1 MFKKIIIKFWPGII
15 ITIVIFAFFYR
26 LFIPHLSFYTTPDYG
41 RSDAVSL
48 SIANKFYYSKE
59 LKENRIP
66 IWNPDIGTGYPT
78 LAEGQTAVFFIPN
91 LIMFRVL
98 SFALAYNLTLV
109 LSLLL
114 AGWGIYLFTRSLG
127 LSKHAAIYAGTIFP
141 LGGFFIFHVQH
152 HNLIQTASLTPWLF
166 WQIEE
171 FLKSKKL
178 KNLLIFSLI
187 LSQQFMAGFPQI
199 TLYTLIALALYLGL
213 KHLFEKSKPV
223 KIYIAVT
230 LAIILGIL
238 IAAVQIIPSYE
249 FLQNSSKNSDPKQIL
264 EQFPYV
270 TKNLLQFF
278 DPFILGSPKN
288 GSYPRWIPGKWGIFW
303 ESQGYLG
310 ILPLV
315 LATAIIIAVSIKKL
329 KVRPKIYIFAYLL
342 FVTLILS
349 LGKESPTHVLYS
361 IPPLS
366 FFRVPSRFLLISQ
379 FSLVILAAYFVDKIK
394 NQLFVFAIITISILN
409 LYIRTTNYNPL
420 EKASDVLEYPQT
432 AAFLKTQEIEN
443 IIPIGSMSDWNEIFL
458 KHGWENN
465 LDYYKE
471 ARNYSDQNSNLIYGV
486 KNAFA
491 YESMQTKRYSTKNS
505 ILLSGT
511 TLKNNTI
518 LLSDPASKVI
528 NSDNV
533 SHIITTKELLNPDFE
548 KIFESQ
554 AKDITYKIYKN
565 KKDLQKYFL
574 TGNFLVAKN
583 IPQIVSA
590 INSDTIDPQKGVIL
604 EEDPGQIFENTDNY
618 QISELVN
625 KPTHQKLQIR
635 SQESALLV
643 VNESYYPGWIA
654 KIDGNKTKILPANIN
669 SRAIVIPTGN
679 HVIEFIYE
687 SKTIAYSAALSV
699 FALLITL
706 VAILKIGK
714 YKIES

>member
-1 MFKKIIIKFWPGII
+1 MLKKIIIKFWPGII
-15 ITIVIFAFFYR
+15 ISIVIFAFFYR

-41 RSDAVSL
+41 RSDAISL
-48 SIANKFYYSKE
+48 SLANKFYYSQQ
-59 LKENRIP
+59 LKENNIP

-91 LIMFRVL
+91 LIIFRVL
-98 SFALAYNLTLV
+98 PFALAYNLTLV

-127 LSKHAAIYAGTIFP
+127 ISKSASMFAGIIFP

-199 TLYTLIALALYLGL
+199 TFYSLIAVCLCLGL
-213 KHLFEKSKPV
+213 KHIFEAAKPFKV
-223 KIYIAVT
+223 YFFITV
-230 LAIILGIL
+230 AIILGIL

-270 TKNLLQFF
+270 TKNLLLFL

-288 GSYPRWIPGKWGIFW
+288 GTYPTWTPGKWGIFW
-303 ESQGYLG
+303 ESQGYVG
-310 ILPLV
+310 ILPLIF
-315 LATAIIIAVSIKKL
+315 TIAITFAAIIKKL
-329 KVRPKIYIFAYLL
+329 KIRSKIFIFACLL
-342 FVTLILS
+342 FITIMLS
-349 LGKESPTHVLYS
+349 LGKESPMHVLYS

-366 FFRVPSRFLLISQ
+366 YFRVPSRFLLISQ
-379 FSLVILAAYFVDKIK
+379 FSLAILAAYFVNKIK
-394 NQLFVFAIITISILN
+394 SKLIVIAIIILSVIN
-409 LYIRTTNYNPL
+409 LYTITAGYNPT
-420 EKASDVLEYPQT
+420 EKASDFLKDPQT
-432 AAFLKTQEIEN
+432 AAFLKTQEVEN
-443 IIPIGSMSDWNEIFL
+443 VIPIGSMSDWNNIFL

-465 LDYYKE
+465 SDYFTE
-471 ARNYSDQNSNLIYGV
+471 ARNYLDQNSNLIYGV

-511 TLKNNTI
+511 TIKNNTI
-518 LLSDPASKVI
+518 LISDPAKKVI
-528 NSDNV
+528 NSDNA
-533 SHIITTKELLNPDFE
+533 SHIITTKDINDPDFE

-554 AKDITYKIYKN
+554 EKDITYKIFKN
-565 KKDLQKYFL
+565 KNKLQKYFI
-574 TGNFLVAKN
+574 TGNYFMAKN
-583 IPQIVSA
+583 IPQIVA
-590 INSDTIDPQKGVIL
+590 ALNSDTIDTQKGVIL
-604 EEDPGQIFENTDNY
+604 EEDPDQILGNTESY
-618 QISELVN
+618 QISELIA
-625 KPTHQKLQIR
+625 KPTYQKLQV
-635 SQESALLV
+635 SSTEPSLLV
-643 VNESYYPGWIA
+643 ENESYYPGWNA
-654 KIDGNKTKILPANIN
+654 KIDGNKTKIFAANIN
-669 SRAIVIPTGN
+669 SRAIVIPEGV
-679 HVIEFIYE
+679 HIVEFSYE
-687 SKTIAYSAALSV
+687 SKIITYSAALSV

-706 VAILKIGK
+706 VAIIKIGN
-714 YKIES
+714 YKVTT